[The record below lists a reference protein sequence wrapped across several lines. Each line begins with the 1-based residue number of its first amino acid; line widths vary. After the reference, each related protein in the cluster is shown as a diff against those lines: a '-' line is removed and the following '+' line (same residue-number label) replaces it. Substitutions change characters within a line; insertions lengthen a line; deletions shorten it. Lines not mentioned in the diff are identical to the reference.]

1 MPMPAPEISAMLLTV
16 LASKRHLALAALLT
30 GLAVVLAVTATP
42 SALAQQTGN
51 PGDIIVERNVMPRDA
66 FRAVPRDENP
76 VAVRATTFPAPAFDS
91 MLGSL
96 VSDSDL
102 TQAHGSQGVA
112 SMSATGGAA
121 SLQAL
126 TNLLGGSATGSNV
139 PVGTGGIA
147 PATTGI
153 GGKISMS
160 VTGALAPLS
169 AGLAGL
175 GGLK

>member
-1 MPMPAPEISAMLLTV
+1 MTLTV
-16 LASKRHLALAALLT
+16 LASKRRLALAALVP
-30 GLAVVLAVTATP
+30 GLAAMLAATAASSVLAQRSST
-42 SALAQQTGN
+42 
-51 PGDIIVERNVMPRDA
+51 PGDIIIERDVMPRDA
-66 FRAVPRDENP
+66 FRAVPRDQNP

-91 MLGSL
+91 TVGAL
-96 VSDSDL
+96 VSDADL

-112 SMSATGGAA
+112 NMGATGGAA

-126 TNLLGGSATGSNV
+126 TKLLGGSATGSNV
-139 PVGTGGIA
+139 AIGAGGIA
-147 PATTGI
+147 PSTTGI
-153 GGKISMS
+153 GGTISMS